1 MPGERFPH
9 ADSALVRYLTTSQGL
24 DARFP
29 AFETEIHG
37 IEVQS
42 DGSYRVPCLVD

>member
-9 ADSALVRYLTTSQGL
+9 ADSAVVRYLTTSQRL

-29 AFETEIHG
+29 AFQTEIHG

-42 DGSYRVPCLVD
+42 DGTYHLPCLQD

>member
-9 ADSALVRYLTTSQGL
+9 ADSAPLRLLTANQRL

-29 AFETEIHG
+29 AFEIEIHG
-37 IEVQS
+37 IKVQS
-42 DGSYRVPCLVD
+42 DGSYRVPCPVD